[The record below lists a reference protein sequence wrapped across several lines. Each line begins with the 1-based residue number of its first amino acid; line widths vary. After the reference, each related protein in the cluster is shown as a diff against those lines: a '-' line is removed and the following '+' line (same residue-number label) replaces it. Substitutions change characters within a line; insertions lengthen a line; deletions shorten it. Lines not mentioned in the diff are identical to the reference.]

1 MSGLLLLN
9 GLKSVDIG
17 FFIGC
22 GVAIALI
29 IAVYYLI
36 PVFNKKQYEEQR
48 ENLRK
53 REAAFRANKGE
64 SVADSEEV
72 VEEVVEEEFVAEHLE
87 SSVIGDEEASEIVA
101 RFDNISDS
109 DIAEAVESSD
119 ESVEE

>member
-1 MSGLLLLN
+1 MNSLLLLN

-17 FFIGC
+17 FFIAC

-29 IAVYYLI
+29 IGIYYLI
-36 PVFNKKQYEEQR
+36 PVLNKKQYEEQR

-64 SVADSEEV
+64 AVEV
-72 VEEVVEEEFVAEHLE
+72 SEEVVEEEFVAEHLD
-87 SSVIGDEEASEIVA
+87 SSVIGDEEAANIVA

-109 DIAEAVESSD
+109 DIVDAVEFSD

>member
-1 MSGLLLLN
+1 MNSLLLLN

-22 GVAIALI
+22 GVVIALI

-64 SVADSEEV
+64 SYVENEMEDAEDQNNKLTDDVVVDTTNASNEDIEE
-72 VEEVVEEEFVAEHLE
+72 
-87 SSVIGDEEASEIVA
+87 
-101 RFDNISDS
+101 
-109 DIAEAVESSD
+109 
-119 ESVEE
+119 

>member
-29 IAVYYLI
+29 IAIYYLI

-64 SVADSEEV
+64 AIADSEEV

-87 SSVIGDEEASEIVA
+87 SSVIGDEEASDIVS